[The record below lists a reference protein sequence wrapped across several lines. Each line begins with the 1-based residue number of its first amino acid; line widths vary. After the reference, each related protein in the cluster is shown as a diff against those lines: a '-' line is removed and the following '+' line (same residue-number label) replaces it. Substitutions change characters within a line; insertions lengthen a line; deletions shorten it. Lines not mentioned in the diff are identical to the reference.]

1 MKQIIIKKF
10 YEVISII
17 NKKSNYLRDFY
28 KDPPLG
34 PLLTNRILNRTKFM
48 KQTQRD
54 GRNYKYVLIPEVK
67 ILGRKTTKQTQRRG
81 RNICDGWFN

>member
-17 NKKSNYLRDFY
+17 NKKRHYFKGFTRVPPWVPYLRAEF
-28 KDPPLG
+28 KIG
-34 PLLTNRILNRTKFM
+34 RKNT

-54 GRNYKYVLIPEVK
+54 GRNNNYVLIPEVD
-67 ILGRKTTKQTQRRG
+67 ILGRKNTKQTQRRG
-81 RNICDGWFN
+81 RNVWAWVV